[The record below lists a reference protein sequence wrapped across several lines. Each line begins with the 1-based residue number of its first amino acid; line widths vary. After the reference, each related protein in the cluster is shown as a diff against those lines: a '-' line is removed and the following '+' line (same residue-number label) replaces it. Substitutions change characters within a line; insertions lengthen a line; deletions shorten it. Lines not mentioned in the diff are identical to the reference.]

1 MKGNLKKLLASFFVL
16 AMVAAP
22 LYGCN
27 KDKGSSTASTS
38 TAQGVIENDEILV
51 ELGRTIYLV
60 NEPLDIVSVQ
70 KWSNL
75 GYFVPAGNYRIENT
89 DWNQTPGKKNV
100 VIAIGQDRKTVAVE
114 VYATNADA
122 AAAHS
127 IYVEGGDNS
136 AYFNESEVI
145 DVARKKLKKETIM
158 GEDVNGDPILR
169 SFVGSKPA
177 LALNKASG
185 TNSDVW
191 TADESNPN
199 RSVLDS
205 TRYSTP
211 HTRSNKIDNPANP
224 DASDAKYMYAGYN
237 GTRWK
242 AELIFDAEGKL
253 VYFATCIPDNTWQ
266 YSGHIHTRKWYS
278 HPDYEDDTTNPGL
291 VIEKDAEEVQKWKDE
306 GWETVKVEET
316 DATEAYPVGEYI
328 YEKVIPEGGFY
339 VFMPN
344 DVAEDIWQWLSGSD
358 INIVGSEGDIN
369 HTLVFTQDNRTKTTL
384 NEGRGFFDESDFKM
398 KFYAPSTPKQQYAYY
413 YLEVLNGSET
423 DAAKYAE
430 ALAFKDEV
438 YQLIVESAN
447 PLIET
452 EPVLAD
458 YYDGVVEEKL
468 DQWADMI
475 AAIE

>member
-38 TAQGVIENDEILV
+38 TEQGVIENDEILV

-145 DVARKKLKKETIM
+145 DVARKKLKKETVM

-169 SFVGSKPA
+169 SFVGSKLA

-185 TNSDVW
+185 TNS
-191 TADESNPN
+191 
-199 RSVLDS
+199 
-205 TRYSTP
+205 
-211 HTRSNKIDNPANP
+211 
-224 DASDAKYMYAGYN
+224 
-237 GTRWK
+237 
-242 AELIFDAEGKL
+242 AE
-253 VYFATCIPDNTWQ
+253 
-266 YSGHIHTRKWYS
+266 
-278 HPDYEDDTTNPGL
+278 
-291 VIEKDAEEVQKWKDE
+291 
-306 GWETVKVEET
+306 
-316 DATEAYPVGEYI
+316 
-328 YEKVIPEGGFY
+328 
-339 VFMPN
+339 
-344 DVAEDIWQWLSGSD
+344 
-358 INIVGSEGDIN
+358 
-369 HTLVFTQDNRTKTTL
+369 
-384 NEGRGFFDESDFKM
+384 
-398 KFYAPSTPKQQYAYY
+398 
-413 YLEVLNGSET
+413 
-423 DAAKYAE
+423 
-430 ALAFKDEV
+430 
-438 YQLIVESAN
+438 
-447 PLIET
+447 
-452 EPVLAD
+452 
-458 YYDGVVEEKL
+458 
-468 DQWADMI
+468 
-475 AAIE
+475 

>member
-38 TAQGVIENDEILV
+38 TEQGVIENDEILV

-114 VYATNADA
+114 VYATNANA

-145 DVARKKLKKETIM
+145 DVARKKLKKETVM

-199 RSVLDS
+199 RSLLDP

-211 HTRSNKIDNPANP
+211 HTRSHAIDNPILFAN
-224 DASDAKYMYAGYN
+224 ASTDKYMCAGYP
-237 GTRWK
+237 GTQWK

-266 YSGHIHTRKWYS
+266 YSGHIHTTKWYS
-278 HPDYEDDTTNPGL
+278 HPDYADDKTNPGL
-291 VIEKDAEEVQKWKDE
+291 VIEQDPEEVQKWKDE
-306 GWETVKVEET
+306 GWQTITVDT
-316 DATEAYPVGEYI
+316 PTEAYPGEYI

-339 VFMPN
+339 VF
-344 DVAEDIWQWLSGSD
+344 
-358 INIVGSEGDIN
+358 
-369 HTLVFTQDNRTKTTL
+369 
-384 NEGRGFFDESDFKM
+384 
-398 KFYAPSTPKQQYAYY
+398 Y
-413 YLEVLNGSET
+413 
-423 DAAKYAE
+423 AKYC
-430 ALAFKDEV
+430 
-438 YQLIVESAN
+438 S
-447 PLIET
+447 
-452 EPVLAD
+452 
-458 YYDGVVEEKL
+458 
-468 DQWADMI
+468 
-475 AAIE
+475 